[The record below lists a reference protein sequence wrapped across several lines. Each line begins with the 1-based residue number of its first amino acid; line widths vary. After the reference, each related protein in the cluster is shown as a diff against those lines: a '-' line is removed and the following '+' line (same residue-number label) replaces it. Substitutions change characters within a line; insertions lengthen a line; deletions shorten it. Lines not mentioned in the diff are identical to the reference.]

1 MKFNQGISKTKPES
15 TRATQNKLSFSQA
28 IAVCMGKYATFSG
41 RASRSEYWW
50 FFLFVTLISWVSTI
64 YARAA
69 SGFDDPFAEYYTV
82 VVSWVFFVP
91 SIASATRRLHDIG
104 KSGWWQLLWVIPVI
118 GWVPLVIWL
127 AKSTNPNETK
137 YDGDVAQPMWVKLV
151 VVPMVAIPFLL
162 VFLFEVAI
170 AFGTIPDAKV
180 VRGSALNPDTKI
192 DLINNGILRAEEE
205 VLYFYTTE
213 MFSFTNEGQLLTNN
227 EVISYLKNE
236 EGIIEVWRMGL
247 DEIDR
252 VEQVQLG
259 DQLQDSVYKIYG
271 NSNAE
276 FEWIEIWLSAE
287 EDGDEKFIDHL
298 SSLM

>member
-15 TRATQNKLSFSQA
+15 NRATQNKLSFSQA
-28 IAVCMGKYATFSG
+28 IAICMGKYATFSG

-69 SGFDDPFAEYYTV
+69 SSFDDPFAEYYTV

-118 GWVPLVIWL
+118 GWIPLVIWL

-151 VVPMVAIPFLL
+151 VVPMVSIPFLL

-213 MFSFTNEGQLLTNN
+213 MFSFTDEGQLLTNN

-247 DEIDR
+247 GEIDR

-298 SSLM
+298 YSLM

>member
-28 IAVCMGKYATFSG
+28 IAVCMGKYAIFSG